1 MKLAFN
7 RNSQN
12 NSRWRDLMPHRVA
25 LNAYLLVDDAIHR
38 GVNKTAEKIEK
49 KTGLGKIGTIYLA
62 STIGSS
68 CVITIA
74 DKKTIIG
81 ALLFPVLSTA
91 ISHIYLFLKKEDQK
105 HDVKTIDP
113 DQVLFESLL
122 KLCRFTTFGVGSLA
136 LSTLIIN
143 APGAL
148 LATMIF
154 FTSSTVLYLASS
166 SNGTLDR
173 AIDKAKQLLKALK
186 EAAAKA
192 KDKAVDA
199 LVPKPEPLPQPIEVK
214 N

>member
-25 LNAYLLVDDAIHR
+25 WNACLLVDDAMHR
-38 GVNKTAEKIEK
+38 GVNKAAEKIEK
-49 KTGLGKIGTIYLA
+49 KTGLGKIGTVYLT

-74 DKKTIIG
+74 DKKTIVG
-81 ALLFPVLSTA
+81 ALLFPVLCTA
-91 ISHIYLFLKKEDQK
+91 MSHIYLFLKKEDQK
-105 HDVKTIDP
+105 YEVKTIDP
-113 DQVLFESLL
+113 TQVLVESLL
-122 KLCRFTTFGVGSLA
+122 KFCRFTMFGIGSLA
-136 LSTLIIN
+136 VSTLIIK
-143 APGAL
+143 APGTL
-148 LATMIF
+148 LATMTF
-154 FTSSTVLYLASS
+154 FTSSTILYLASS

-199 LVPKPEPLPQPIEVK
+199 LTPKPVPVPVEVK